1 MKKAL
6 INPIDLIEGYPS
18 VVSVNDTEFPCT
30 PAYYWVD
37 CPDDTQPGM
46 YYKDGQFLNAY
57 YPPQPEPPIH
67 VPTLEENKL
76 RAFERLQNTDWVEV
90 PSVTDVTKTPH
101 LLNYEEFLEFR
112 LEARNRVVNP
122 QAGILIWMKKPQEQ
136 WSS

>member
-37 CPDDTQPGM
+37 CPDDTLAGM
-46 YYKDGQFLNAY
+46 YYKEDQFYN
-57 YPPQPEPPIH
+57 PPEPTQPLYI
-67 VPTLEENKL
+67 PTLEENKL
-76 RAFERLQNTDWVEV
+76 AAFNKLQKTDWVEV
-90 PSVTDVTKTPH
+90 PSVTDINNTPH
-101 LLNYEEFLEFR
+101 LLNYDEFLAFR
-112 LEARNRVVNP
+112 LQARDRAVNP
-122 QAGILIWMKKPQEQ
+122 QAGNLDWITKPTEK